1 MRRHHFAVLL
11 AVFAIIGLALATVL
25 PAEAQ
30 DRTLDWR
37 RWDVDVQINEDGTF
51 DVRETYEIE
60 FIGGPFTFGYREIP
74 FSQFENLTDVRVV
87 EEGVVYEQNFS
98 GNANTFHVVEDD
110 GNFVITWY
118 FPPATNEART
128 FTVEYKIH
136 GGIIISEEVGD
147 RFFWKAIGPD
157 HAYPIG
163 SSTVVVRM
171 PPGATIDTSIEPA
184 TFGPD
189 ATYEISDDLTTVT
202 YYAENIRA
210 NQEFEVGVRF
220 PHGFIPSEKP
230 AWQAAYER
238 EQTWNDTVRP
248 VLNLGLG
255 VASILLLGGGLFGV
269 YMLWVTRGRDPKVGP
284 VPEYLSEPPS
294 DLRPGVVGTL
304 LDEQA
309 DMQDIIATLVDLARR
324 DVIHMQEIEEVGFLG
339 LTTSKNFVFHRIP
352 ENEQDLQPYE
362 KTLIKKMF
370 GSREQVELEDL
381 QNKFYTAIPTLQ
393 NQLYKAAVKEGLFP
407 ENPKSVRSR
416 WSSLG
421 IGGLVLAVGGACLAG
436 AALADM
442 VDAVLCPFVS
452 LGVVSVAMLIAGRA
466 MPVKTQKGAEEAAKW
481 RAFKT
486 YLEHAEQYTDLQEV
500 TDQFDRYL
508 PYAIAL
514 GLERTWLNK
523 FSRVPGTPIPR
534 WYYPV
539 GMPYGPRG
547 YYGTSGTSSG
557 TTRGRVGAPAGSAG
571 PRDVR
576 GDAVR
581 PAPSLDSMSQN
592 LAGSLSSMS
601 AGLATMLNSTA
612 NTFRSQPS
620 SSGGSGGGFSGGG
633 FSGGGF
639 SGGGG
644 GGGGGAGFG

>member
-1 MRRHHFAVLL
+1 MRRHHFAVL
-11 AVFAIIGLALATVL
+11 FAILLVIGLTLVTVL

-30 DRTLDWR
+30 ERTLDWH
-37 RWDVDVQINEDGTF
+37 RWDVDIQINADGTF

-60 FIGGPFTFGYREIP
+60 FIGGMFSFGYREIP
-74 FSQFENLTDVRVV
+74 FSQFEDLTNVRVV
-87 EEGVVYEQNFS
+87 EGGVVYEENFS
-98 GNANTFHVVEDD
+98 GTANTFHAILDD
-110 GNFVITWY
+110 GDYVITWY
-118 FPPATNEART
+118 FPPTKDATRT
-128 FTVEYKIH
+128 FTVEYTIH

-189 ATYEISDDLTTVT
+189 ATYEVSDDLTTVT

-230 AWQAAYER
+230 SWQAAYER
-238 EQTWNDTVRP
+238 EQTWNDRVRP

-255 VASILLLGGGLFGV
+255 VVSILLLGGGLFGV
-269 YMLWVTRGRDPKVGP
+269 YMLWVTRGRDPKAGP

-324 DVIHMQEIEEVGFLG
+324 DVIHMQEVEEVGFLG
-339 LTTSKNFVFHRIP
+339 LTTTKNFVFHRIP

-370 GSREQVELEDL
+370 GRRDQVELEDL

-393 NQLYKAAVKEGLFP
+393 NQLYAAAVKQGLFP
-407 ENPKSVRSR
+407 DNPKSVRSR
-416 WSSLG
+416 WMTLG
-421 IGGLVLAVGGACLAG
+421 AGGLVIAVGGAFFAG
-436 AALADM
+436 AALTGMAD
-442 VDAVLCPFVS
+442 AALCPFVS
-452 LGVVSVAMLIAGRA
+452 LGVVSVVMLIVSQA
-466 MPVKTQKGAEEAAKW
+466 MPVKTQKGADEAAKW

-500 TDQFDRYL
+500 TDQFDKYL

-539 GMPYGPRG
+539 GVPYGQRG
-547 YYGTSGTSSG
+547 YYGTSTG

-571 PRDVR
+571 PPDMR